1 MFHAI
6 VADGIHDK
14 SYTLPCR
21 FSEDVTEPHSNY
33 TCKCHAITSYSQ
45 TALVPGG
52 FAKRPDMPPDLL
64 HSFYSVCWL
73 SLCEEPGIGEM
84 DVALGI
90 TTRTAQEIRLKS
102 GNRHQRAKNTE
113 LLNT

>member
-1 MFHAI
+1 MQ
-6 VADGIHDK
+6 
-14 SYTLPCR
+14 
-21 FSEDVTEPHSNY
+21 FSEDGTELHPNCTY
-33 TCKCHAITSYSQ
+33 KCHATTSYSQ

-90 TTRTAQEIRLKS
+90 TTRTAQEVRLRS
-102 GNRHQRAKNTE
+102 DDRHQRAKET
-113 LLNT
+113 TSS